1 VRIVL
6 HMVLVVVLLSGGLDS
21 TTALAMAAEKGHD
34 IVALTFDYGQRHDKE
49 IESARQV
56 AEHYGVKRHIVI
68 TLDMGRYL
76 NSSLTDASQDVPADG
91 AERDGPAAIPNTY
104 VPGRNIVFLSVAS
117 AIAEGIGADSI
128 VIAANAVDY
137 SGYPD
142 CTPEFVEAFQETLAV
157 GTKRGVDGR
166 PVQVDAPL
174 LRMAKADIVR
184 EAARLGAPL
193 ELTWSC
199 YNGGEK
205 ACGACDSCRLRLRG
219 FKEAGEMDPLEYE
232 RRDD

>member
-6 HMVLVVVLLSGGLDS
+6 HMVLAVVLLSGGLDS
-21 TTALAMAAEKGHD
+21 TTALAMMAEKGYD
-34 IVALTFDYGQRHDKE
+34 IVALTFNYGQRHDKE
-49 IESARQV
+49 VESARLV
-56 AEHYGVKRHIVI
+56 AGHYGVKRHIVI
-68 TLDMGRYL
+68 DLDMGRYL
-76 NSSLTDASQDVPADG
+76 NSSLTDASQEIPAGGADRDG
-91 AERDGPAAIPNTY
+91 AAAIPSTY

-117 AIAEGIGADSI
+117 AIAEGMGADSV

-142 CTPEFVEAFQETLAV
+142 CTPEFIEAFQETLAV
-157 GTKRGVDGR
+157 GTKSGVDGR
-166 PVQVDAPL
+166 PIQVDAPL
-174 LRMAKADIVR
+174 LSMAKADIVR
-184 EAARLGAPL
+184 EAVRLGTPL

-205 ACGACDSCRLRLRG
+205 ACGVCDSCRLRLRG

>member
-1 VRIVL
+1 
-6 HMVLVVVLLSGGLDS
+6 MVLTVVLLSGGLDS
-21 TTALAMAAEKGHD
+21 TTALAMAAEKGYD

-49 IESARQV
+49 VESARQV

-68 TLDMGRYL
+68 DLDMGRYL
-76 NSSLTDASQDVPADG
+76 NSSLTDASQEVPADG
-91 AERDGPAAIPNTY
+91 VERDRPAMIPNTY

-117 AIAEGIGADSI
+117 AIAEGMGADSV

-142 CTPEFVEAFQETLAV
+142 CTPEFIEAFQETLAV

-166 PVQVDAPL
+166 PVRVDAPL
-174 LRMAKADIVR
+174 LRMAKAEIVR

-199 YNGGEK
+199 YNGGGK
-205 ACGACDSCRLRLRG
+205 ACGVCDSCRLRLRG
-219 FKEAGEMDPLEYE
+219 FKEAGEMDPLDYE